1 MTNKKNDNKKNLI
14 ITVVAFFGIV
24 AVCSL
29 LYVFLFTNKLSKKTI
44 ETIPEKNSS
53 EEIVKK
59 FVDSSTTIGL
69 EDSDLEYIF
78 GENYI
83 YNRKNRLTA
92 CLLAKNYIDN
102 KIYEST
108 CDEGVVN
115 QASKKINNY
124 FTSKPENIKIEIKS
138 KEEVEIDGKKT
149 QKVVALVDFDVIR
162 KNYIVDRKK
171 TNKDNVYVDLIDKK
185 YKVRDAQIVLINNPE
200 KGWTI
205 VDIDDVNNKATDLIS
220 TWNSVGEPV
229 KDGEEVGKTS
239 KTFKN
244 EDIVKA
250 VASPKDHEVAKIYGV
265 DDIDDDEVDKSDLRA
280 VDSHHKSN

>member
-14 ITVVAFFGIV
+14 ITIVAFFGIV
-24 AVCSL
+24 AVCFL
-29 LYVFLFTNKLSKKTI
+29 LYVFLFTNKLSKKTV

-171 TNKDNVYVDLIDKK
+171 TTKDNVYVDLIDKK

-200 KGWTI
+200 KGWAI

-220 TWNSVGEPV
+220 TWNSVGEPA
-229 KDGEEVGKTS
+229 KDGEEVGKIS

-250 VASPKDHEVAKIYGV
+250 VASPKDHEEAKLYGV
-265 DDIDDDEVDKSDLRA
+265 DDIDEDEIDKSDLRA

>member
-24 AVCSL
+24 AVCGL
-29 LYVFLFTNKLSKKTI
+29 LYVFLFTNKLSKKTV

-83 YNRKNRLTA
+83 YNKKNRLTA

-171 TNKDNVYVDLIDKK
+171 TTKDNVYVDLIDKK

-205 VDIDDVNNKATDLIS
+205 VDIDDVNNKATDLIA
-220 TWNSVGEPV
+220 TWNSVGEAV

-250 VASPKDHEVAKIYGV
+250 VASPKDHEEAKLYGV
-265 DDIDDDEVDKSDLRA
+265 DDIDEDEIDKSDLRA

>member
-29 LYVFLFTNKLSKKTI
+29 LYIFLFTNKLSKKTI

-205 VDIDDVNNKATDLIS
+205 VDIDDVNNKATDLVS

>member
-1 MTNKKNDNKKNLI
+1 MTNKKNDNKKNLF

-24 AVCSL
+24 AVCLL
-29 LYVFLFTNKLSKKTI
+29 LYVFLFTNKLSKKTV

>member
-24 AVCSL
+24 AVCLL
-29 LYVFLFTNKLSKKTI
+29 LYVFLFTNKLSKKTV

-108 CDEGVVN
+108 CDEGIVN

-171 TNKDNVYVDLIDKK
+171 TTKDNVYVDLIDKK

-220 TWNSVGEPV
+220 TWNSVENRL
-229 KDGEEVGKTS
+229 KTE
-239 KTFKN
+239 KK
-244 EDIVKA
+244 
-250 VASPKDHEVAKIYGV
+250 
-265 DDIDDDEVDKSDLRA
+265 
-280 VDSHHKSN
+280 

>member
-29 LYVFLFTNKLSKKTI
+29 LYIFLFTNKLSKKTI

>member
-14 ITVVAFFGIV
+14 ITIVAFFGIV
-24 AVCSL
+24 AVCFL
-29 LYVFLFTNKLSKKTI
+29 LYVFLFTNKLSKKTV

-108 CDEGVVN
+108 CDEGIVN

-171 TNKDNVYVDLIDKK
+171 TTKDNVYVDLIDKK

-220 TWNSVGEPV
+220 TWNSVGEAV

-250 VASPKDHEVAKIYGV
+250 VASPKDHEEAKLYGV
-265 DDIDDDEVDKSDLRA
+265 DDIDEDEIDKSDLRA

>member
-1 MTNKKNDNKKNLI
+1 MTNKKNENKKNLI
-14 ITVVAFFGIV
+14 MTVIAFLSIV
-24 AVCSL
+24 VVCSL
-29 LYVFLFTNKLSKKTI
+29 LYVFLFTNKLSKKTV

-53 EEIVKK
+53 EEIIKN
-59 FVDSSTTIGL
+59 FIDSSTTIGL

-83 YNRKNRLTA
+83 YNRKNRLTS

-138 KEEVEIDGKKT
+138 KEEIEIDGKKT
-149 QKVVALVDFDVIR
+149 QKIVTLVDFDVIR
-162 KNYIVDRKK
+162 KNYLVDRKK
-171 TNKDNVYVDLIDKK
+171 TNKDNVYVDLVDKR
-185 YKVRDAQIVLINNPE
+185 YKIRDAQIVLINNSE

-220 TWNSVGEPV
+220 TWNNVGEIA
-229 KDGEEVGKTS
+229 KGGEEIGKIS

-250 VASPKDHEVAKIYGV
+250 VSRPPHPEAKLYGV
-265 DDIDDDEVDKSDLRA
+265 DTIDEDEVDKSDLRA
-280 VDSHHKSN
+280 IDSHQKSN

>member
-29 LYVFLFTNKLSKKTI
+29 LYIFLFTNKLSKKTI

-59 FVDSSTTIGL
+59 FIDSSTTIGL

>member
-29 LYVFLFTNKLSKKTI
+29 LYIFLFTNKLSKKTI

-250 VASPKDHEVAKIYGV
+250 VAAPKDHEVAKIYGV

>member
-24 AVCSL
+24 AVCLL
-29 LYVFLFTNKLSKKTI
+29 LYVFLFTNKLSKKTV

-108 CDEGVVN
+108 CDEGIVN

-149 QKVVALVDFDVIR
+149 QKVVALVD
-162 KNYIVDRKK
+162 
-171 TNKDNVYVDLIDKK
+171 L
-185 YKVRDAQIVLINNPE
+185 
-200 KGWTI
+200 
-205 VDIDDVNNKATDLIS
+205 
-220 TWNSVGEPV
+220 
-229 KDGEEVGKTS
+229 
-239 KTFKN
+239 
-244 EDIVKA
+244 
-250 VASPKDHEVAKIYGV
+250 
-265 DDIDDDEVDKSDLRA
+265 
-280 VDSHHKSN
+280 

>member
-14 ITVVAFFGIV
+14 ITIVAFFGIV

-29 LYVFLFTNKLSKKTI
+29 LYVFLFTNKLSKKTV

-83 YNRKNRLTA
+83 YNRKNRLTS

-108 CDEGVVN
+108 CDEGIVN
-115 QASKKINNY
+115 QASKQINNY
-124 FTSKPENIKIEIKS
+124 FISKPENIKIEIKS
-138 KEEVEIDGKKT
+138 KEEVEIDSKKT

-171 TNKDNVYVDLIDKK
+171 TTKDNVYVDLIDKK

-220 TWNSVGEPV
+220 TWNSVSEPA

-250 VASPKDHEVAKIYGV
+250 VASPKDHEEAKLYGV
-265 DDIDDDEVDKSDLRA
+265 DDIDEDEIDKSDLRA

>member
-162 KNYIVDRKK
+162 KNYIVDRKR

>member
-1 MTNKKNDNKKNLI
+1 MTNKKNDNKKNII

-29 LYVFLFTNKLSKKTI
+29 LYIFLFTNKLSKKTI

>member
-14 ITVVAFFGIV
+14 ITILAFFGIV

-29 LYVFLFTNKLSKKTI
+29 LYVFLFTNKLSKKTV

-83 YNRKNRLTA
+83 YNRKNRLTS

-108 CDEGVVN
+108 CDEGIVN
-115 QASKKINNY
+115 QASKQINNY

-149 QKVVALVDFDVIR
+149 QKVVALVDFD
-162 KNYIVDRKK
+162 
-171 TNKDNVYVDLIDKK
+171 
-185 YKVRDAQIVLINNPE
+185 
-200 KGWTI
+200 
-205 VDIDDVNNKATDLIS
+205 
-220 TWNSVGEPV
+220 
-229 KDGEEVGKTS
+229 
-239 KTFKN
+239 
-244 EDIVKA
+244 
-250 VASPKDHEVAKIYGV
+250 
-265 DDIDDDEVDKSDLRA
+265 
-280 VDSHHKSN
+280 

>member
-14 ITVVAFFGIV
+14 ITIVAFFGIV
-24 AVCSL
+24 AVCFL
-29 LYVFLFTNKLSKKTI
+29 LYVFLFTNKLSKKTV

-108 CDEGVVN
+108 CDEGIVN

-171 TNKDNVYVDLIDKK
+171 TTKDNVYVDLIDKK

-229 KDGEEVGKTS
+229 KDGEEVEKTS

-250 VASPKDHEVAKIYGV
+250 VASPKDHEEAKLYGV
-265 DDIDDDEVDKSDLRA
+265 DDIDEDEIDKSDLRA

>member
-14 ITVVAFFGIV
+14 ITILAFFGIV

-29 LYVFLFTNKLSKKTI
+29 LYVFLFTNKLSKKTV

-83 YNRKNRLTA
+83 YNRKNRLTS

-108 CDEGVVN
+108 CDEGIVN
-115 QASKKINNY
+115 QASKQINNY

-149 QKVVALVDFDVIR
+149 QKFVALVDFDVIR

-171 TNKDNVYVDLIDKK
+171 TTKDNVYIDLIDKK

-250 VASPKDHEVAKIYGV
+250 VASPKDHEEAKLYGV
-265 DDIDDDEVDKSDLRA
+265 DDIDEDEIDKSDLRA